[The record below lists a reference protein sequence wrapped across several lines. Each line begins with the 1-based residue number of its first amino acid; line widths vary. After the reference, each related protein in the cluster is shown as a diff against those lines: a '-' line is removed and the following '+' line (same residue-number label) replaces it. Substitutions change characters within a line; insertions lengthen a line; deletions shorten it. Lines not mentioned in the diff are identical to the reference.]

1 MDRETL
7 GAKVRIATD
16 MIAMA
21 QEEIEA
27 NIYRREGVD
36 GHLRNRMEMVVST
49 LYGVCGFLNSITQ
62 EASV

>member
-1 MDRETL
+1 MDKETL

-21 QEEIEA
+21 QEEIEE

-36 GHLRNRMEMVVST
+36 GHLRNRMEMVISA

-62 EASV
+62 EANA

>member
-27 NIYRREGVD
+27 NIYRREDVD

-49 LYGVCGFLNSITQ
+49 LYGVCGFLNSITR
-62 EASV
+62 EANV